1 MRTVK
6 IQPQPY
12 HKYSLLN
19 FKSYISQKGCCR
31 NQIGDFKKYE
41 QITLNSLQEFIM
53 TLAVNQDIINSK
65 TEDIKEV
72 TGEQLLKNLNN
83 LIPRDQ
89 FSRSLRSVYIY
100 KHKES
105 FRLKGENIMAYQLY
119 ASKIQL
125 RDIESD
131 VYSSNSHHIQSNEQN
146 VLQKIENSQ
155 EDSILSQTKSKKYI
169 QQQIGIY
176 TTNNL
181 NGSNIFAYENLIKK
195 QKLEQQSDIQ
205 SQQQSQ
211 QEDQLTQ
218 NSIQQ
223 RSQSQKQED
232 ELQNGSFSEDDDNSE
247 VVYVENTST
256 CNQEQSNISDQ
267 QEFEIDEKTKN
278 LFNQNYLSQSNQ
290 IVTFNN
296 QSNLGKTFLLSISNY
311 HNIIDEKLKKGYQT
325 YYHLKQRTN
334 DINLIYISIFTLKD
348 DYLVNN
354 PNWKQF
360 RVHLVDAIQK
370 KFRLDDYQNYYYCK
384 IGFTKN
390 IERVDVHF
398 KNFYAK
404 FYKAFLCYRECEEQQ
419 FHQSQEARNFRIPV
433 SCPISYDGKA
443 ELYIFHPLLELILQ
457 QKFRK
462 YKYSV
467 V

>member
-6 IQPQPY
+6 VQPQPY

-31 NQIGDFKKYE
+31 NQIGDFKKYQ
-41 QITLNSLQEFIM
+41 QITLNSIQDFIM
-53 TLAVNQDIINSK
+53 TLAVNQDIIISK

-89 FSRSLRSVYIY
+89 FSRSLKTVYIY
-100 KHKES
+100 KHKEQ

-125 RDIESD
+125 RDIESEL
-131 VYSSNSHHIQSNEQN
+131 SSSKSHQIQSKEQN
-146 VLQKIENSQ
+146 VIQKIENSQ
-155 EDSILSQTKSKKYI
+155 EDSILSQTKNKKYI

-176 TTNNL
+176 TTNSI

-205 SQQQSQ
+205 SQQQQQEEYQSQNNSQ
-211 QEDQLTQ
+211 QK
-218 NSIQQ
+218 
-223 RSQSQKQED
+223 SQSQKQED
-232 ELQNGSFSEDDDNSE
+232 EQQEITFSEDNSE
-247 VVYVENTST
+247 VVYIENTST
-256 CNQEQSNISDQ
+256 CNHEQSNLSDE
-267 QEFEIDEKTKN
+267 QELEIEEKSN
-278 LFNQNYLSQSNQ
+278 NFFNQNYLSQSNQ
-290 IVTFNN
+290 IVMFNN
-296 QSNLGKTFLLSISNY
+296 QSSLGKTFLLSISNY

-348 DYLVNN
+348 DQLVTN

-360 RVHLVDAIQK
+360 RQHLVDAIQK

-419 FHQSQEARNFRIPV
+419 FHQSQEAKNFKIPV
-433 SCPISYDGKA
+433 VSPISYDGKA

-462 YKYSV
+462 YKYQIL
-467 V
+467 

>member
-6 IQPQPY
+6 VQPQPY

-41 QITLNSLQEFIM
+41 QITLNSLQDFIM

-89 FSRSLRSVYIY
+89 FSRSLKNVYIY
-100 KHKES
+100 KHKEQ
-105 FRLKGENIMAYQLY
+105 FRLKGENIMTYQLY

-131 VYSSNSHHIQSNEQN
+131 LCHSNSHLIQSNQQN
-146 VLQKIENSQ
+146 VVQKIENSQ
-155 EDSILSQTKSKKYI
+155 DYIISSQTKNKKYI

-176 TTNNL
+176 ATNNL

-205 SQQQSQ
+205 SQQKLEDQQSQ
-211 QEDQLTQ
+211 N
-218 NSIQQ
+218 NSQQ
-223 RSQSQKQED
+223 KSQSQKQEY
-232 ELQNGSFSEDDDNSE
+232 EQQNSSFSDDNSE
-247 VVYVENTST
+247 AVYIENTST
-256 CNQEQSNISDQ
+256 CNNEQQNISDI
-267 QEFEIDEKTKN
+267 QETEIDEKTNN

-290 IVTFNN
+290 IATFNN
-296 QSNLGKTFLLSISNY
+296 QSSLGKTFLLSISNY

-348 DYLVNN
+348 DYLVTN

-360 RVHLVDAIQK
+360 RQHLVDAIQK

-419 FHQSQEARNFRIPV
+419 FHQSQEAKNFRIPV

-467 V
+467 L